1 MAGVED
7 TSTNKDRQQ
16 GFYETLTE
24 QGIEPQYVVGHYT
37 YDGGFQA
44 ALALAKEGQYPRAI
58 FCANDMM
65 AMGAMDAIRYH
76 LKLSIPK
83 DVAVVGFDDIDN
95 AHWPVYNLTTVKPSV
110 ERMVQRTVDNLV
122 ESQNRDDPVR
132 VMEVVAA
139 QLVRRESA

>member
-1 MAGVED
+1 MNHFSSIASRFFEKFCVLVALSVLSISAVAQNSAEEEEAVAG
-7 TSTNKDRQQ
+7 
-16 GFYETLTE
+16 
-24 QGIEPQYVVGHYT
+24 
-37 YDGGFQA
+37 
-44 ALALAKEGQYPRAI
+44 
-58 FCANDMM
+58 

-95 AHWPVYNLTTVKPSV
+95 AHWPVYSLTTVKPSV

-139 QLVRRESA
+139 RLVRRESA